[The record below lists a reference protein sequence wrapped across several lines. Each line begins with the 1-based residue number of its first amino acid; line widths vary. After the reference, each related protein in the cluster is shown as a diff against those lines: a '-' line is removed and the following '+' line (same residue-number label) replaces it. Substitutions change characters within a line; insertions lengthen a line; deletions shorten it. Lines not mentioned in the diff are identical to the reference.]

1 MDALAPFFPGGN
13 FREVKVQN
21 GNLAQGGGRDADFL
35 PRLANSRLL
44 YSFARLDLAAR
55 PVPQALSEPTLL
67 AAEQNAS
74 IFMIDDET
82 NSRGPQGFLEVAFAA
97 GEVYESASLFR
108 HRTRLIGKPEHSPP
122 ARTRSYQARTVI
134 PKVGSHDCP
143 LLNSDSDAVDRH
155 RSLPDQ
161 PLGLRIGLGETG
173 HN

>member
-67 AAEQNAS
+67 AAEQNACH
-74 IFMIDDET
+74 
-82 NSRGPQGFLEVAFAA
+82 L
-97 GEVYESASLFR
+97 
-108 HRTRLIGKPEHSPP
+108 
-122 ARTRSYQARTVI
+122 
-134 PKVGSHDCP
+134 HD
-143 LLNSDSDAVDRH
+143 
-155 RSLPDQ
+155 
-161 PLGLRIGLGETG
+161 
-173 HN
+173 